1 MQRSKAE
8 YRDKVAAISSKIAN
22 QHELARSLTQANES
36 LRKQLSVQKEISLD
50 FARDVVRLQKV
61 LDRNLIRQEQA
72 IKIINELTE
81 EKKNLVERCILL
93 QDEVSEALRGRVE
106 ETKATI
112 RAYHDRNRC
121 LDAVKEM
128 KADMSRG
135 ITVLEGVRK
144 ENEELRA
151 CLEAYRSNAQV

>member
-8 YRDKVAAISSKIAN
+8 YREKVAAISSKIAN

-36 LRKQLSVQKEISLD
+36 LRKQLFVQKEISLD

-61 LDRNLIRQEQA
+61 LDRNLIRQEHA

-93 QDEVSEALRGRVE
+93 
-106 ETKATI
+106 
-112 RAYHDRNRC
+112 
-121 LDAVKEM
+121 
-128 KADMSRG
+128 
-135 ITVLEGVRK
+135 
-144 ENEELRA
+144 
-151 CLEAYRSNAQV
+151 

>member
-8 YRDKVAAISSKIAN
+8 YREKVAAISSKIAN

-112 RAYHDRNRC
+112 
-121 LDAVKEM
+121 
-128 KADMSRG
+128 
-135 ITVLEGVRK
+135 
-144 ENEELRA
+144 
-151 CLEAYRSNAQV
+151 

>member
-61 LDRNLIRQEQA
+61 LDRNLNRQEQA

-81 EKKNLVERCILL
+81 EKNLLERCILL
-93 QDEVSEALRGRVE
+93 WDEVSEALRGRVE